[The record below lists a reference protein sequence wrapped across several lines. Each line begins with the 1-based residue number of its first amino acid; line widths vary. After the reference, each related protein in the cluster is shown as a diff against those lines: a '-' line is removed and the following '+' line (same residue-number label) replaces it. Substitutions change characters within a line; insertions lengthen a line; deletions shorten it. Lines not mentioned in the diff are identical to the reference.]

1 MSENLSQAIQNN
13 DLIKIKQLIEQQDLN
28 ELKKEFGQVC
38 FFFLLKFDCFV
49 VVQMNVQYT
58 QGFDKRL
65 PLSRAAELGHLEIVK
80 YLIENG
86 FEVNEGLHQTFNFLF
101 FDF

>member
-1 MSENLSQAIQNN
+1 
-13 DLIKIKQLIEQQDLN
+13 
-28 ELKKEFGQVC
+28 
-38 FFFLLKFDCFV
+38 
-49 VVQMNVQYT
+49 MNVQYT

>member
-38 FFFLLKFDCFV
+38 FFFFV
-49 VVQMNVQYT
+49 
-58 QGFDKRL
+58 K
-65 PLSRAAELGHLEIVK
+65 I
-80 YLIENG
+80 
-86 FEVNEGLHQTFNFLF
+86 
-101 FDF
+101 